1 MLWLWNDCCGFQQ
14 IESTIELWKIE
25 VQIWIN
31 PKTLWFFLIQRIRL
45 WNLLNFWTF
54 DSCVYFSSQVLAHGA
69 RDICKNTRCCLFFTP
84 KNTTHVLKLWANS
97 SKQHTTDM
105 IQGQG
110 SFGYQTFDKST
121 VFSIIRNGFFQYF
134 ETDEIVY
141 FKYILQLS
149 DSFWQKTAFSL
160 K

>member
-1 MLWLWNDCCGFQQ
+1 MKKKKNQ

-45 WNLLNFWTF
+45 WNLHNFWTF
-54 DSCVYFSSQVLAHGA
+54 DSCVYFSSQELAHGA
-69 RDICKNTRCCLFFTP
+69 RDICVNTHGRLFFTP

-97 SKQHTTDM
+97 SKQHTSD
-105 IQGQG
+105 I
-110 SFGYQTFDKST
+110 FKDKDRL
-121 VFSIIRNGFFQYF
+121 VVKLLINQRCF
-134 ETDEIVY
+134 
-141 FKYILQLS
+141 QLS
-149 DSFWQKTAFSL
+149 EMDFFCILKQMKLFILNIFYNYLIASGKKTAFSL

>member
-1 MLWLWNDCCGFQQ
+1 MFKLKKKRKKQ

-45 WNLLNFWTF
+45 WNLHNFWTF

-69 RDICKNTRCCLFFTP
+69 RDICENTRCCLFFTP

-121 VFSIIRNGFFQYF
+121 VFSVIRNGFFL
-134 ETDEIVY
+134 Y
-141 FKYILQLS
+141 FKTVELFILNIFYNYLIAS
-149 DSFWQKTAFSL
+149 GKKTAFSL